1 MTPEDEDVRLIQ
13 GGVRKA
19 LVGVGQAG
27 GLDDEILVLG
37 ELRRQGLAEE
47 LVPVTLRLLRLL
59 FVPDQHANRL
69 RIGRQGKEGEQG
81 DDEAHG

>member
-1 MTPEDEDVRLIQ
+1 MAPEHEDVGLIE

-19 LVGVGQAG
+19 LVGVGQTG

-37 ELRRQGLAEE
+37 EFRRQGLAEE

-59 FVPDQHANRL
+59 FVPDEHADRL
-69 RIGRQGKEGEQG
+69 RLSRESEEGEEG
-81 DDEAHG
+81 EEEAHG